1 MEIEKIL
8 IDKLPATSSITTHK
22 LKSLGINSY
31 FDLLNYF
38 PTRYED
44 YSIVSKINRI
54 QVGEVVTIIGK
65 IIEAKNQ
72 YTRSRITIQK
82 IVISDDTGVVEV
94 NWFNQPYLIRVFKIG
109 EMVSVSGIVKQFGA
123 KISIDPKEYE
133 IIFDRSNDQ
142 KNLKHTGKIVPIYS
156 EKRGLSTKTVRDKI
170 FFILN
175 SVVGDDPRVV
185 PVGHDGPTLRDPL
198 PPSIIK
204 FNHLIDEDE
213 AYKQIHFP
221 DSLEM
226 ADKARERLAFDEL
239 FNLQLANNLVKKEW
253 KKERVGNVFKVETRH
268 ALSLQD
274 FIANLPFKL
283 TSDQTKVIDE
293 IISDLKKTT
302 PMNRF
307 LQGDV
312 GSGKTIVA
320 TIACYLSYLNG
331 YQSIFMAPTE
341 ILAQQHF
348 QSISKLFE
356 RVGIKP
362 TPTIK
367 LITGSTKKLNSVETG
382 HAPSLQ
388 KNQYDIIIGTHAL
401 LSKKTKFNKVGLV
414 VIDEQHRFGVE
425 QRALLKEKSLNP
437 HILTMTAT
445 PIPRTV
451 ALTLYGELD
460 LSYIEEMPAGR
471 QIIKTFLVPKEKRT
485 NGYEWIK
492 KQIKENKSQVFIVC
506 PLIEESENET
516 MKSLKAVRSEFE
528 KLKKIFSDVK
538 TRHAL
543 SLLHGRMKSIEK
555 NKVMDDFKNKKIDI
569 LVSTPVVE
577 VGIDIPDATVMLIE
591 GADRFGLAQLH
602 QLRGRVGRSNRQSYC
617 LLFTENTSE
626 KTISRLKYFCKNNLG
641 TKLAEFD
648 LKNRGAGNIFGVEQH
663 GFVNLKIA
671 NLGDFEMI
679 EKTKKAV
686 EYFMEKYDVKDWGE
700 LKIRLKKFE
709 TKQISKD

>member
-388 KNQYDIIIGTHAL
+388 KN
-401 LSKKTKFNKVGLV
+401 V
-414 VIDEQHRFGVE
+414 
-425 QRALLKEKSLNP
+425 
-437 HILTMTAT
+437 
-445 PIPRTV
+445 
-451 ALTLYGELD
+451 
-460 LSYIEEMPAGR
+460 SY
-471 QIIKTFLVPKEKRT
+471 
-485 NGYEWIK
+485 
-492 KQIKENKSQVFIVC
+492 
-506 PLIEESENET
+506 
-516 MKSLKAVRSEFE
+516 
-528 KLKKIFSDVK
+528 
-538 TRHAL
+538 
-543 SLLHGRMKSIEK
+543 
-555 NKVMDDFKNKKIDI
+555 
-569 LVSTPVVE
+569 
-577 VGIDIPDATVMLIE
+577 
-591 GADRFGLAQLH
+591 
-602 QLRGRVGRSNRQSYC
+602 
-617 LLFTENTSE
+617 
-626 KTISRLKYFCKNNLG
+626 
-641 TKLAEFD
+641 
-648 LKNRGAGNIFGVEQH
+648 
-663 GFVNLKIA
+663 
-671 NLGDFEMI
+671 
-679 EKTKKAV
+679 
-686 EYFMEKYDVKDWGE
+686 
-700 LKIRLKKFE
+700 
-709 TKQISKD
+709 